1 MAQTTKKTAPKELRT
16 YETVC
21 LTKVDMPEDKFSG
34 LLDRAKKAVTENG
47 KGEWLYNDD
56 WGKTKISYPIDKEPR
71 AQWTYFRFKSEPSG
85 VDELVRG
92 LGINEFVLR
101 QMTLRT
107 DEAGKDYETLRA
119 TFAKDLNE
127 RDKPRE
133 WRDPR
138 RSRGPR
144 GEGRDFRDRGERGD
158 RGDFRGGERGDRG
171 EYRSGDRG
179 AEVTSQPAA
188 SGGGG
193 DKGDSGAAPAGSGE

>member
-1 MAQTTKKTAPKELRT
+1 MAQTTKVRT

-21 LTKVDMPEDKFSG
+21 LTKVDMPEDKFSS
-34 LLDRAKKAVTENG
+34 LLERAKKAVTEEG

-56 WGKTKISYPIDKEPR
+56 WGKAKIAYPINKEPR
-71 AQWTYFRFKSEPSG
+71 AQWTYFRYKCEPTG

-101 QMTLRT
+101 QVTTRT
-107 DEAGKDYETLRA
+107 DETGADYNPLRA

-133 WRDPR
+133 WKDPR

-144 GEGRDFRDRGERGD
+144 GDRPDRGERFEKSD
-158 RGDFRGGERGDRG
+158 K
-171 EYRSGDRG
+171 S
-179 AEVTSQPAA
+179 AETAA
-188 SGGGG
+188 SS
-193 DKGDSGAAPAGSGE
+193 DSAGSEGDA

>member
-1 MAQTTKKTAPKELRT
+1 MSQHITTKVRT

-21 LTKVDMPEDKFSG
+21 LTKVDMPEDKFNS
-34 LLDRAKKAVTENG
+34 LLERAKKAITEEG

-56 WGKTKISYPIDKEPR
+56 WGKAKISYPINKEPR
-71 AQWTYFRFKSEPSG
+71 AQWTYFRFKCEPSG

-101 QMTLRT
+101 QVTTRT
-107 DEAGKDYETLRA
+107 SEDGADYNTLRA

-133 WRDPR
+133 WKDPR

-144 GEGRDFRDRGERGD
+144 GDRPDRGD
-158 RGDFRGGERGDRG
+158 RAER
-171 EYRSGDRG
+171 
-179 AEVTSQPAA
+179 APANTEEA
-188 SGGGG
+188 
-193 DKGDSGAAPAGSGE
+193 AAPESKGSEGDQ